1 MTLEGYAFFLN
12 LASVRQ
18 RKDLESAAV
27 RQHRPG
33 IVHEF
38 LDAAGFINNVFARPQ
53 PQVVGVGQNN
63 AGPQCLDFLRRQ
75 KLDGR

>member
-1 MTLEGYAFFLN
+1 MTLEGYAFFLD
-12 LASVRQ
+12 LAPVRQ
-18 RKDLESAAV
+18 RKDLKPAAV
-27 RQHRPG
+27 CQHRPG

-38 LDAAGFINNVFARPQ
+38 LDTAGFIDNVFARPQ

-75 KLDGR
+75 KLNGR